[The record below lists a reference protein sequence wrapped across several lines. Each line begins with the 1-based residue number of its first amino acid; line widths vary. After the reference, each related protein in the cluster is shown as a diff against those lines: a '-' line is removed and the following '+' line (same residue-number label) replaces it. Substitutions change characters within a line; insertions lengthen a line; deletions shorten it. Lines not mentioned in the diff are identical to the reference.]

1 MTDLLVEVSNFLAY
15 LVRRL
20 ILGVIMERMD
30 MLCLPKKT
38 VLNTVPLL
46 VVSSVITSL
55 NLFSKWA

>member
-1 MTDLLVEVSNFLAY
+1 MTDLPVEVSNFLAY
-15 LVRRL
+15 LVRTL
-20 ILGVIMERMD
+20 ILGVIMETMD
-30 MLCLPKKT
+30 MLFLLKKM